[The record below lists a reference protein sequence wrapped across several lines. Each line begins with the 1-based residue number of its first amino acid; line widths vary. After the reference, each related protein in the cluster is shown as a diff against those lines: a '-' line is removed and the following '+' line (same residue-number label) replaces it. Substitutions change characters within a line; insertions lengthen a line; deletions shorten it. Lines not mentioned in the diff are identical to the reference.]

1 MGCNT
6 LYGNTD
12 IITTRLFNLV
22 DNCMSIYLN
31 IYIYICENSRVSKYI
46 ISYKRNVCYHK
57 VKQVLKYFTYDN
69 YVINDN

>member
-1 MGCNT
+1 MGCNK

-31 IYIYICENSRVSKYI
+31 IYTFVKIAAWVNISFHIKEMFVITRSSNS
-46 ISYKRNVCYHK
+46 
-57 VKQVLKYFTYDN
+57 LKYFTYDN
-69 YVINDN
+69 YVIDDN